1 MRSTQTQSGTGFVWI
16 SSSPFPDV
24 AIAIALASKSLFVV
38 GPEVS
43 YCEALSVGYVGSIGI
58 GALLRMLNENW
69 SPCWAENW
77 KLEPFLGRN
86 PA

>member
-43 YCEALSVGYVGSIGI
+43 SCEALPVGYVGFDRNWSPFEDVE
-58 GALLRMLNENW
+58 LYENW
-69 SPCWAENW
+69 SPFWAGTRPNRQDE
-77 KLEPFLGRN
+77 EG
-86 PA
+86 